1 METLGLLVV
10 ARIPDMNV
18 PVCVVEC
25 MSGTSVSKCVSKG
38 EYGTSVMACVSNM
51 ACEELVRGPTQTVDG
66 FILEIA
72 PAPQNVASKVRSSF
86 PERPGRAR
94 LKKPAHEHPAF
105 RKRPSR
111 GWLKWRLVIEF
122 GTDGSRCRHE
132 CEAPHAACHV
142 LCSWNA
148 RSGSTGRYARAGL
161 HGKPCRFGVRVMSLA
176 RTSRRE
182 LQINSARCPAWGIPR
197 E

>member
-1 METLGLLVV
+1 MSDVNGYTQSLGGMETLGLLVV

-38 EYGTSVMACVSNM
+38 EYGASVMACVSNM
-51 ACEELVRGPTQTVDG
+51 VCEELVRGPTQTVDG

-94 LKKPAHEHPAF
+94 LKKPAREHPAF

-122 GTDGSRCRHE
+122 GTDRSTCERL
-132 CEAPHAACHV
+132 CEAPRAACRV
-142 LCSWNA
+142 FCSWNA
-148 RSGSTGRYARAGL
+148 RSGFPGRCARLACTGNCAGS
-161 HGKPCRFGVRVMSLA
+161 VR
-176 RTSRRE
+176 R
-182 LQINSARCPAWGIPR
+182 
-197 E
+197 